1 MLQVQQLFAVLLG
14 RWTMSFAGAGIACM
28 LVWYLGPLVPG
39 GSQPLPRAVLIAA
52 IILVWAGVNAA
63 VSWYRRRRERA
74 LAESVTDGAAHE
86 ARTGAEARSDAAEE
100 VARLRERMQVAL
112 QRLRGNRRRGYLYEQ
127 PWFVLIG
134 PPGSGKTTALLNSGL
149 HFPLTPDDG
158 DPSVGGVGGTR
169 LCDWWFADEA
179 VLIDTAGRYTT
190 QDSDAA
196 IDRAGWHGFLDL
208 LRRTRPRQPINGV
221 IVVISLADIAAAEP
235 AERAAHAKT
244 VRRRVAEISDRLR
257 LRVPVYIVFSKADRL
272 TGFNEYFDD
281 LDADARAQVWGMT
294 FPLSRGIE
302 VFETEFRLLV
312 DRLND
317 RLFERLQAERA
328 PDRRD
333 RLSGFPLQIA
343 SLAEP
348 LASFLTQAFGGTR
361 LDPAPFLR
369 GVYLS
374 SATQEGTPIDQLTG
388 MLARAFGVDQKR
400 APSLRPV
407 AGRSYFLRRLVT
419 EVVLGEALLVSTNS
433 SRQRRR
439 FWLRSAGF
447 AAVGLATVLGAAA
460 LWRIEAAN
468 RSAVMQATAALADY
482 RSRLTGMTLD
492 PVSDDD
498 LVRIAPLLDAAAA
511 LPPGRGKS
519 QAGWLTAIPGLSQS
533 EKLAQSDRLIY
544 RNALQQIL
552 LPRLVWRLE
561 AQMRARFDDP
571 NFLYEATRVYLMLGG
586 AGPLDRTLVR
596 NWEVLDW
603 RDRFPGALNQ
613 ALRDHLA
620 LHLDALLGEPLPAVT
635 LDGGLV
641 SAARA
646 TFSRVKLAERV
657 YSRIKEDAPADGVP
671 DWTPAEALGPQAAQ
685 LFTRPSGKALNEGI
699 PGFYTGDGFHRIL
712 LGHLATTARDV
723 AGESWVLGRT
733 EEIPSDGP
741 AVSALEHAVVTL
753 YVADFEKQWDA
764 LLDDIALVPFGSHET
779 TVQRLYVLS
788 SPQSPLRDLLV
799 AIAHAL
805 SLQSPTSQMGASQTG
820 ASQTGA
826 SQMEASQTGASQT
839 DGSQNGAAQTGAS
852 QTGAPQAGASQT
864 GASQAGASQTG
875 ASQTGAAADPD
886 QRLAAVIAGPTQGKD
901 PYGPS
906 ANAALAQHYA
916 GLLALVGNG
925 QGTPPLNGV
934 LQLVNALQ
942 TELAQT
948 GPGQSTP
955 GQSGPGGTNA
965 SAAVQAGG
973 DPVALLLAEAQ
984 RQSQPMS
991 TWLRQIAES
1000 GRSALNGNVQ
1010 QAVAAAFSASAGP
1023 GDLCRSVVSG
1033 HYPFNP
1039 ASGNDTPLDDFARLF
1054 APNGVL
1060 DAFFQ
1065 AQIRPWVDMSGSVW
1079 RVRSIGGVAPPVD
1092 AATVT
1097 RFQRAAAIRDAFFP
1111 TGGTEPQLRFTVAP
1125 ISLDSASKQATLT
1138 LSGTTI
1144 ADSGHDGP
1152 AISARWPGD
1161 GGAAQA
1167 SLIFDP
1173 AAATALT
1180 ADGSWALF
1188 RLLDQGQLV
1197 PDGGSGAFRL
1207 SFGIGTRQASFRLQ
1221 AESSRSPFG
1230 RHLLEGFA
1238 CPAIR

>member
-1 MLQVQQLFAVLLG
+1 MQQVQQLLAVLLG

-39 GSQPLPRAVLIAA
+39 GSQPLPRAVLIAV
-52 IILVWAGVNAA
+52 IILVWAGVNA
-63 VSWYRRRRERA
+63 VISWYRRRRERA
-74 LAESVTDGAAHE
+74 LAAGVTDGATTLGTQA
-86 ARTGAEARSDAAEE
+86 GAEARSDAAEE
-100 VARLRERMQVAL
+100 VARLRQRMQAAL

-149 HFPLTPDDG
+149 HFPLAQDDSDPLH

-196 IDRAGWHGFLDL
+196 VDRAGWFGFLDL

-235 AERAAHAKT
+235 AERAAHART
-244 VRRRVAEISDRLR
+244 VRRRVNEISDRLR
-257 LRVPVYIVFSKADRL
+257 LRVPVYMVFSKADRL

-281 LDADARAQVWGMT
+281 LDADARSQVWGMT

-302 VFETEFRLLV
+302 VFETEYRLLL
-312 DRLND
+312 DRLNE

-328 PDRRD
+328 PDRRHL
-333 RLSGFPLQIA
+333 LSGFPLQIA

-433 SRQRRR
+433 ARQRRR

-468 RSAVMQATAALADY
+468 RSAVMQATTALADY
-482 RSRLTGMTLD
+482 RSRLAGMTLD

-498 LVRIAPLLDAAAA
+498 LVKIAPLLDAAAA
-511 LPPGRGKS
+511 LPPGQGKAEAS
-519 QAGWLTAIPGLSQS
+519 WLTEIPGLSQS
-533 EKLAQSDRLIY
+533 GKLTQSDRLID

-561 AQMRARFDDP
+561 AQMRARFDDA

-620 LHLDALLGEPLPAVT
+620 RHLDALLSEPLPAVT

-646 TFSRVKLAERV
+646 TFSRVPLAERV
-657 YSRIKEDAPADGVP
+657 YSRIKEDAPADHVP
-671 DWTPAEALGPQAAQ
+671 DWTPAEALGPQAAV

-699 PGFYTGDGFHRIL
+699 PGFYTGEGFHRIL

-733 EEIPSDGP
+733 EEIPTDGP
-741 AVSALEHAVVTL
+741 AVSAASLCAVVAAIAAAGPAGRHRPRTDPA
-753 YVADFEKQWDA
+753 VAHPAGGRLTKWWLADGG
-764 LLDDIALVPFGSHET
+764 IAGWWFADRCLADWCLADWQLADGGGGRFGSAPRRGYRRSGPGE
-779 TVQRLYVLS
+779 
-788 SPQSPLRDLLV
+788 
-799 AIAHAL
+799 
-805 SLQSPTSQMGASQTG
+805 
-820 ASQTGA
+820 
-826 SQMEASQTGASQT
+826 
-839 DGSQNGAAQTGAS
+839 GSIRAVRERRRGAALRRS
-852 QTGAPQAGASQT
+852 AGAGGKRPGHAAAQRGAAT
-864 GASQAGASQTG
+864 GQRAADRTGPDGTRTGRAGWSRRGQRVRCPAG
-875 ASQTGAAADPD
+875 RRRPGGAAAGRGAAAEPADVDLAAPDRRKRPQHPERQRTAGRGGGIFRQRRPGRSVPVRGERALSVQSGIRQRHAARRFCPAVRAQRRPRRVLPGADPALGGHER
-886 QRLAAVIAGPTQGKD
+886 QRLARAIHRRRGTAGRCRDGH
-901 PYGPS
+901 
-906 ANAALAQHYA
+906 ALPARR
-916 GLLALVGNG
+916 
-925 QGTPPLNGV
+925 
-934 LQLVNALQ
+934 
-942 TELAQT
+942 
-948 GPGQSTP
+948 
-955 GQSGPGGTNA
+955 
-965 SAAVQAGG
+965 G
-973 DPVALLLAEAQ
+973 DPRRLLPD
-984 RQSQPMS
+984 RRHR
-991 TWLRQIAES
+991 T
-1000 GRSALNGNVQ
+1000 
-1010 QAVAAAFSASAGP
+1010 
-1023 GDLCRSVVSG
+1023 
-1033 HYPFNP
+1033 
-1039 ASGNDTPLDDFARLF
+1039 
-1054 APNGVL
+1054 
-1060 DAFFQ
+1060 
-1065 AQIRPWVDMSGSVW
+1065 
-1079 RVRSIGGVAPPVD
+1079 
-1092 AATVT
+1092 
-1097 RFQRAAAIRDAFFP
+1097 AAAIHRC
-1111 TGGTEPQLRFTVAP
+1111 T
-1125 ISLDSASKQATLT
+1125 
-1138 LSGTTI
+1138 
-1144 ADSGHDGP
+1144 
-1152 AISARWPGD
+1152 
-1161 GGAAQA
+1161 
-1167 SLIFDP
+1167 
-1173 AAATALT
+1173 
-1180 ADGSWALF
+1180 
-1188 RLLDQGQLV
+1188 
-1197 PDGGSGAFRL
+1197 
-1207 SFGIGTRQASFRLQ
+1207 
-1221 AESSRSPFG
+1221 
-1230 RHLLEGFA
+1230 GFA
-1238 CPAIR
+1238 RFREQAGNADAGWNHDCRQRP